1 MKTII
6 LDDNIEYIIIK
17 ELIINKNKYTLF
29 ANINNPEEIC
39 LRKTIKE
46 NNKEYYIGLDNP
58 KEVEDIL
65 IQISKEY
72 LNKLKESEK

>member
-1 MKTII
+1 MFK
-6 LDDNIEYIIIK
+6 K
-17 ELIINKNKYTLF
+17 K
-29 ANINNPEEIC
+29 
-39 LRKTIKE
+39 IKE

-72 LNKLKESEK
+72 FEILKESE

>member
-17 ELIINKNKYTLF
+17 ELIINNNKYTLF
-29 ANINNPEEIC
+29 ANINNSEDIC

>member
-1 MKTII
+1 MKTIV

-17 ELIINKNKYTLF
+17 EITKNNNQYTLF
-29 ANINNPEEIC
+29 ANINNPEDIC
-39 LRKTIKE
+39 LRKKIKE
-46 NNKEYYIGLDNP
+46 NNKEYYIGLDNQ

-72 LNKLKESEK
+72 FEILKESE

>member
-17 ELIINKNKYTLF
+17 ELIINNNKYTLF
-29 ANINNPEEIC
+29 ANINNPETFC

>member
-17 ELIINKNKYTLF
+17 ELIINNNKYTLF
-29 ANINNPEEIC
+29 ANINNPEDIF

-58 KEVEDIL
+58 KEVEEIL